1 MTMIFQ
7 STLPPSLFSA
17 GVYCRK
23 RALVQLPAII
33 NVEHQHICPSDKE
46 VETRTFLL
54 AGKIQ
59 KDVIRTL
66 FTQIVAVLIHRDES
80 VDRALLDIK
89 PVRFTI
95 DSITV
100 FAPPNGVSLLAS
112 FFHVSNAALFEMG
125 TLK

>member
-1 MTMIFQ
+1 MPAGMLCNIAAAIVLRPNKLDV
-7 STLPPSLFSA
+7 SFS
-17 GVYCRK
+17 G
-23 RALVQLPAII
+23 
-33 NVEHQHICPSDKE
+33 
-46 VETRTFLL
+46 
-54 AGKIQ
+54 
-59 KDVIRTL
+59 
-66 FTQIVAVLIHRDES
+66 
-80 VDRALLDIK
+80 LDIK